1 MCCSCNFTLILKIPR
16 PCVYLAYTRW
26 LRGFC
31 MEWRAWREIMN
42 ENQKRLI
49 GAGLIVGVII
59 LCIYAWLASAGR
71 NDVSDNRKRADET
84 RYELRNAESSQSRT
98 AESLD
103 RASDLAESAERDN
116 QETGQRIEK
125 IEEGNRNLQDSE
137 RGDAE
142 IITES
147 QSILDRVRARGKKEN

>member
-1 MCCSCNFTLILKIPR
+1 
-16 PCVYLAYTRW
+16 
-26 LRGFC
+26 
-31 MEWRAWREIMN
+31 MN

-59 LCIYAWLASAGR
+59 LCISAWFASAGR
-71 NDVSDNRKRADET
+71 NDVSDIGDRADT
-84 RYELRNAESSQSRT
+84 VRNDLRNAESSQSRT

-116 QETGQRIEK
+116 QEAGRGIEK

-142 IITES
+142 IIIES
-147 QSILDRVRARGKKEN
+147 QSILKAVRGRGKKEN